1 MPLDILLPMRPS
13 GLHLAGDWQAS
24 HRVLVA
30 NAVAQA
36 EALAVGSPKSAEPH
50 RHFPGDR
57 PSTIISWDETTPE
70 AVGRLL
76 ALYEHVTVVS
86 GFVWGVNSFDQWG
99 VELGKVMAKQAEA
112 VLAGDAVADRL
123 SATAADLL
131 ARMPKPADG

>member
-1 MPLDILLPMRPS
+1 MPLDILVPLRPT
-13 GLHLAGDWQAS
+13 GLRLAGDWADS

-36 EALAVGSPKSAEPH
+36 EALAIGSPNIAEPH

-57 PSTIISWDETTPE
+57 PSTIISWDATTPY

-86 GFVWGVNSFDQWG
+86 GFIWGLNSFDQWG

-112 VLAGDAVADRL
+112 VLAGEAASDGMSITAV
-123 SATAADLL
+123 DLL
-131 ARMPKPADG
+131 ARMSNTGDG

>member
-1 MPLDILLPMRPS
+1 VPLQPS
-13 GLHLAGDWQAS
+13 GLQLAGDWAAS

-36 EALAVGSPKSAEPH
+36 EALAVGSPNSAEPN
-50 RHFPGDR
+50 RHFAGDR
-57 PSTIISWDETTPE
+57 PSTIISWDATTPF
-70 AVGRLL
+70 ALGRLL

-112 VLAGDAVADRL
+112 VLAGEASADGL
-123 SATAADLL
+123 SVTAAALL
-131 ARMPKPADG
+131 ARMPDPSDG